1 MFEESVARGNVQ
13 VVEKS
18 VVKSVEWLECGGC
31 SVVSCARGAFDE
43 RKNVRFVLVD
53 EGGCGVVGLCVED
66 GFEFRSGF
74 AECFVD
80 RVVHGEFW
88 VK

>member
-43 RKNVRFVLVD
+43 WKNVRFVLVD

-66 GFEFRSGF
+66 GFELWSGF

-80 RVVHGEFW
+80 
-88 VK
+88 